1 MDRHRTAP
9 TTKQAK
15 TMASA
20 VDTLVYLA
28 MSDVWSGMLKNP
40 RRIAGMRWE

>member
-1 MDRHRTAP
+1 MARHRTAP
-9 TTKQAK
+9 KIKQPK
-15 TMASA
+15 TMVSA

-28 MSDVWSGMLKNP
+28 LSDVWSGMLKNE